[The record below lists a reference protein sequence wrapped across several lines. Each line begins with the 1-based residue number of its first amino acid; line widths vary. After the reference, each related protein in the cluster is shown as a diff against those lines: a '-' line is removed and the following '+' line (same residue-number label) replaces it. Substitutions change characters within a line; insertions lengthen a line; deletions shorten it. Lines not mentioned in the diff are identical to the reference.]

1 MTTSTAL
8 WTTVKDDLRER
19 REQRA
24 AARRLRED
32 LSTYRTP
39 TEIEDLLAM
48 VDAQDAAG
56 NGVAEAP
63 LIRGILNDNL
73 QAYYHH
79 QSPVRR
85 AVGL

>member
-1 MTTSTAL
+1 
-8 WTTVKDDLRER
+8 
-19 REQRA
+19 
-24 AARRLRED
+24 
-32 LSTYRTP
+32 
-39 TEIEDLLAM
+39 
-48 VDAQDAAG
+48 
-56 NGVAEAP
+56 VAEAP